1 MGELW
6 RDTDVRFYSL
16 QVSEVQQH
24 KSTYAG
30 HDGHDLWNHY
40 LKLLTQ
46 GFYPGCSHS
55 YGIIHPG
62 INKIVS
68 TMIQKE
74 FLENK
79 NHVVLG
85 KLDEN
90 WKENWALIVGLLE
103 REYDQE
109 SNNNHILKVILKIKN
124 TLTVSIILEIE
135 VLQCQVI
142 SVMSNSLWP
151 HGL

>member
-1 MGELW
+1 
-6 RDTDVRFYSL
+6 
-16 QVSEVQQH
+16 
-24 KSTYAG
+24 
-30 HDGHDLWNHY
+30 
-40 LKLLTQ
+40 
-46 GFYPGCSHS
+46 
-55 YGIIHPG
+55 
-62 INKIVS
+62 
-68 TMIQKE
+68 MIQKE

-135 VLQCQVI
+135 VFQCQVI

>member
-1 MGELW
+1 
-6 RDTDVRFYSL
+6 
-16 QVSEVQQH
+16 
-24 KSTYAG
+24 
-30 HDGHDLWNHY
+30 
-40 LKLLTQ
+40 
-46 GFYPGCSHS
+46 
-55 YGIIHPG
+55 
-62 INKIVS
+62 
-68 TMIQKE
+68 MIQKE

-79 NHVVLG
+79 NQVVLG

>member
-1 MGELW
+1 
-6 RDTDVRFYSL
+6 
-16 QVSEVQQH
+16 
-24 KSTYAG
+24 
-30 HDGHDLWNHY
+30 
-40 LKLLTQ
+40 
-46 GFYPGCSHS
+46 
-55 YGIIHPG
+55 
-62 INKIVS
+62 
-68 TMIQKE
+68 MIQKE

-90 WKENWALIVGLLE
+90 WKENWALILGLLE

-135 VLQCQVI
+135 VFQCQVI

>member
-1 MGELW
+1 
-6 RDTDVRFYSL
+6 
-16 QVSEVQQH
+16 
-24 KSTYAG
+24 
-30 HDGHDLWNHY
+30 
-40 LKLLTQ
+40 
-46 GFYPGCSHS
+46 
-55 YGIIHPG
+55 
-62 INKIVS
+62 
-68 TMIQKE
+68 MIQKE

-135 VLQCQVI
+135 VLQCLVT